1 MQNLTLNLLKK
12 KKKSLKSNILEAH
25 KALKIVV
32 VTISSHIISFHFLPI
47 SAQLK
52 KTKIGRF
59 EAEEVA
65 VTGEKLFCLSQ
76 KERFLEPIEKNP
88 YIVNYWW
95 AEVSNYICS
104 TILVITK
111 IYIFLLYFTSV
122 LLLIMRSQP
131 ASIAQTLTSTA
142 AFYHC
147 WSYTEYYD
155 LWISA
160 LYIFDINI
168 VCLYEICEFIW
179 FWFDMTHYV
188 CLILLIQL
196 WATKIDVVLF
206 LSSLILRKSG

>member
-1 MQNLTLNLLKK
+1 MQKTWITWKRNITFLQNNKILNLCLRWHILRSYHFVTEATFKGHTQRMERNNWISRCRTLRWIFWK

-25 KALKIVV
+25 KALKILV

-131 ASIAQTLTSTA
+131 ASN
-142 AFYHC
+142 
-147 WSYTEYYD
+147 
-155 LWISA
+155 
-160 LYIFDINI
+160 INI
-168 VCLYEICEFIW
+168 Y
-179 FWFDMTHYV
+179 
-188 CLILLIQL
+188 
-196 WATKIDVVLF
+196 
-206 LSSLILRKSG
+206 S